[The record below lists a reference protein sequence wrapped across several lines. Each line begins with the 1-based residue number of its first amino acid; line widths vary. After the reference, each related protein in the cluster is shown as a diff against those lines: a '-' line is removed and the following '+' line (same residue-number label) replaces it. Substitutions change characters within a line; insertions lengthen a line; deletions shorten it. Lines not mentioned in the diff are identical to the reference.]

1 MKRVSQQMRLV
12 SECLVANESKGRKRR
27 VKTAP
32 SSFQTPDRLRP
43 QMATLMGTAG
53 FRAMLLRALVLAKAD
68 APWLDKAHVSPNGP
82 VEFTD
87 ESDLPASEEAIRE
100 GEIVLMAQLLGLME
114 VFIGE
119 KLTLQIVHDVWPKL
133 NLQGSNVKRKI

>member
-1 MKRVSQQMRLV
+1 MV
-12 SECLVANESKGRKRR
+12 
-27 VKTAP
+27 
-32 SSFQTPDRLRP
+32 
-43 QMATLMGTAG
+43 TLMGTAG
-53 FRAMLLRALVLAKAD
+53 FRAMLLRALGLAKAD
-68 APWLDKAHVSPNGP
+68 APWLDKAHVSPNGS